1 MSHDYIPRPDGAFTA
16 WAKHYY
22 DAVKAWWLARGLDPS
37 ELKPLEN
44 ALSRWNADYAA
55 HVSARAAAESAAAAK
70 RSAREEGGGGVPG
83 LEPEVRRL
91 SAFIQSHPTTTDA
104 DRATIGIT
112 VREGV
117 GAPAT
122 TPTTRP
128 RAVVQ
133 AGQRLTHTLRLT
145 DESTPTRR
153 ARPRGVLGAE
163 VWVKLVDAGQPAP
176 TDPAAFAF
184 LAMAT
189 GGGVTAEYRAADG
202 GKTAVYMLRWVS
214 TRGEKGPWSEV
225 TTATVAA

>member
-1 MSHDYIPRPDGAFTA
+1 MAHDYIPRPDGAFTA

-91 SAFIQSHPTTTDA
+91 SAFIQTHPTTTDA
-104 DRATIGIT
+104 DRATIGLT
-112 VREGV
+112 VREAGGAPG
-117 GAPAT
+117 GAPAS
-122 TPTTRP
+122 RP
-128 RAVVQ
+128 LVIVDS
-133 AGQRLTHTLRLT
+133 GSRLTHELRLV

-153 ARPRGVLGAE
+153 ARPRGVQRAE
-163 VWVKLVDAGQPAP
+163 VFVALAPAGSPP
-176 TDPAAFAF
+176 PSDPGQFRYVGSV
-184 LAMAT
+184 T
-189 GGGVTAEYRAADG
+189 GGSTVLSFAADKG
-202 GKTAVYMLRWVS
+202 GLSAHYISRWVA
-214 TRGEKGPWSEV
+214 TTGAAGPWSD
-225 TTATVAA
+225 TASATVAA